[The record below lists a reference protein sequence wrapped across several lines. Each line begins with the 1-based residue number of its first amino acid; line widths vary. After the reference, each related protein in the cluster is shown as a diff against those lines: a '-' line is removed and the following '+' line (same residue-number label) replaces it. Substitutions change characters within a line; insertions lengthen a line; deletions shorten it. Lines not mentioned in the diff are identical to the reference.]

1 MMFKHATNEPVNYE
15 RVHRNDQSTNAVVY
29 GLVLFLKKNIT
40 TQKKK
45 SALRLLIQR

>member
-29 GLVLFLKKNIT
+29 GLVLFLKKT
-40 TQKKK
+40 FLHKKK